1 MHTESRPKMLPIVK
15 DAVNPERISSL
26 IKKNIS
32 DREALKQNMIN
43 LKYKKPDWE
52 PTLLGEGE

>member
-1 MHTESRPKMLPIVK
+1 MLPIVK